1 MKIRKNHIQ
10 LIIVTVLS
18 IFIILI
24 YSSRLINFLVDDTQ
38 KMNLGTYDLPGQYV
52 LNKISPHDNI
62 IEHGTD
68 GIVVSENVTNI
79 AYNESYIFYK
89 CSGKDAFYGLI
100 NVSTYENKIIYLH
113 DPLLAEIGL
122 NEKMLVDINELYP
135 ETHSSS

>member
-62 IEHGTD
+62 IEHDTD

-89 CSGKDAFYGLI
+89 CSG
-100 NVSTYENKIIYLH
+100 
-113 DPLLAEIGL
+113 
-122 NEKMLVDINELYP
+122 
-135 ETHSSS
+135 

>member
-62 IEHGTD
+62 IEHDTD

-122 NEKMLVDINELYP
+122 NKEMLVDINELYP
-135 ETHSSS
+135 ETHNSN

>member
-62 IEHGTD
+62 IEHDTD

-122 NEKMLVDINELYP
+122 NKEMLVDINELYP
-135 ETHSSS
+135 ETHSSN